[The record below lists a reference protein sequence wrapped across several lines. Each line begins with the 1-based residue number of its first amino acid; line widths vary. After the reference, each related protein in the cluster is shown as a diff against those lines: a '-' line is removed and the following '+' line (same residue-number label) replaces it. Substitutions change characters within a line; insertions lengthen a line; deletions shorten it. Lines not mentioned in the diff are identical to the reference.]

1 MEASGRI
8 MTNYSGAIVGITL
21 LAGVAAACGATV
33 PAGTVTVVDERTIEF
48 PAVITAAAFD
58 AGDMPGYHLLVWEG
72 GGAAD
77 HALLRSLVSDVQV
90 IDALE
95 QIGAQ
100 PGDALRTDSWAER
113 TDAEAEA
120 PTRRIEGPP
129 VQLEFVLPNGDVLRL
144 DDFLLDPGGRGFD
157 MRFGGHRDNI
167 PEWHSG
173 CVVCLYSCPGSKVGN
188 ASYTVRD
195 FVTAATHFEVRRER
209 LPADGTEITVRLQV
223 GEEAAP

>member
-1 MEASGRI
+1 
-8 MTNYSGAIVGITL
+8 MTNCSGAFMGIAL
-21 LAGVAAACGATV
+21 LAGIAVACGATV

-48 PAVITAAAFD
+48 PAIVTADAFGD
-58 AGDMPGYHLLVWEG
+58 GDMPGYHLIVWAG

-77 HALLRSLVSDVQV
+77 HALLRSSVSDVQV

-100 PGDALRTDSWAER
+100 PGDALRTDTWAER
-113 TDAEAEA
+113 EDDTAVA

-129 VQLEFVLPNGDVLRL
+129 VQLEFILPDGDVLQL

-167 PEWHSG
+167 PEWRSG

-195 FVTAATHFEVRRER
+195 FVTAATHFGVDRER
-209 LPADGTEITVRLQV
+209 LPADGTQITVRLQL
-223 GEEAAP
+223 GSESQQ